1 MPPIDTMR
9 ISKWQN
15 CFNSRFS
22 ETLRFFYDGY
32 TIVSGIDMVDSLLI
46 RGGLTSMLA
55 SIVLFLFA
63 LGIGGMLA
71 DAGVLEVLI
80 ASFAD

>member
-1 MPPIDTMR
+1 
-9 ISKWQN
+9 
-15 CFNSRFS
+15 
-22 ETLRFFYDGY
+22 
-32 TIVSGIDMVDSLLI
+32 MVDSLLI

-55 SIVLFLFA
+55 LIVLFLFA

-80 ASFAD
+80 ASFAAKIKSTGVLVFVTILVCYATLAIGGVI